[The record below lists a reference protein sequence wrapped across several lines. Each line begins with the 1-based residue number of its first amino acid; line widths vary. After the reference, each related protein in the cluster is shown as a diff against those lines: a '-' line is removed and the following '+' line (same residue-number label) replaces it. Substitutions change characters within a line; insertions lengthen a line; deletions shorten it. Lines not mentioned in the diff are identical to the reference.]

1 MTKSRCRLLN
11 LSLSLFLLIG
21 SAASGFSQSVVSNAG
36 KSGAENAVVY
46 NQSGMGT
53 SIVIVFAVLV
63 IVLLAFKYL
72 AKLMSGGEKKP
83 VQAETNAQVPVVP
96 KQNAEGEIHAAIA
109 MALYLY
115 SNELHDQENP
125 VITMIKVSRTYSPWS
140 SKIYGLRKSPR

>member
-1 MTKSRCRLLN
+1 MTNIRNNLLK
-11 LSLSLFLLIG
+11 LSVITSALLTG
-21 SAASGFSQSVVSNAG
+21 TYSGYAQGAMDNAADPG
-36 KSGAENAVVY
+36 NAVVY

-53 SIVIVFAVLV
+53 TILFVFAGLIVI
-63 IVLLAFKYL
+63 LLAFKYMG
-72 AKLMSGGEKKP
+72 KYMTRDSKKP
-83 VQAETNAQVPVVP
+83 VELPVQPESQVVAQTDRS
-96 KQNAEGEIHAAIA
+96 GEINAAIA